1 MFMKFFALIFAGA
14 FFCSAL
20 HADGEEYR
28 AARLDFSSSPEK
40 ASVLVNGKVRGK
52 TPITLY
58 DLTPGLHHISYSL
71 DGYEPV
77 DFFVAVESGARIS
90 KFFELNP
97 KKGILLVTTEPEGC
111 TLSLNGVSLGETPR
125 LVTSLNAKDK
135 YKLKLEKTGYI
146 SRMVEVKF
154 PDFAPVVKH
163 EKLITNSGAVTINT
177 TPSGASVIVN
187 GISRGVTPMTLDKI
201 AKGKVTVSLSLEGYR
216 PVERELSL
224 LPGSTQTLDVELEG
238 LPGSLRVTSIPETAR
253 IYVDGEMMGRGD
265 VTVAKIKPG
274 SHTIRAELDGYRTE
288 SRTIEIPNGE
298 RVVEELR
305 LENIMGRLEIITAPA
320 NAKIFLNGK
329 SYGTTKPR
337 KSNSNISSVF
347 TVGNLK
353 EGQYTLVVKS
363 DGYTEVTRRITIKPS
378 SSTQEK
384 VALKKLFIPDVEVET
399 TTGVYKGILVS
410 NTPDA
415 LIVEVKAG
423 VTRSFRKADIRK
435 FTFLDAK

>member
-1 MFMKFFALIFAGA
+1 
-14 FFCSAL
+14 
-20 HADGEEYR
+20 
-28 AARLDFSSSPEK
+28 
-40 ASVLVNGKVRGK
+40 
-52 TPITLY
+52 
-58 DLTPGLHHISYSL
+58 
-71 DGYEPV
+71 
-77 DFFVAVESGARIS
+77 
-90 KFFELNP
+90 
-97 KKGILLVTTEPEGC
+97 
-111 TLSLNGVSLGETPR
+111 
-125 LVTSLNAKDK
+125 
-135 YKLKLEKTGYI
+135 
-146 SRMVEVKF
+146 
-154 PDFAPVVKH
+154 
-163 EKLITNSGAVTINT
+163 
-177 TPSGASVIVN
+177 
-187 GISRGVTPMTLDKI
+187 MTLDKI

-298 RVVEELR
+298 RAVEELR